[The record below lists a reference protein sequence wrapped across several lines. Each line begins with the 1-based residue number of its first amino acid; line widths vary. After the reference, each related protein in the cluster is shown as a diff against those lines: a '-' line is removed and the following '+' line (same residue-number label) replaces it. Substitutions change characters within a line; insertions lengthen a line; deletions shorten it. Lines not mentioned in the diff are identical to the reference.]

1 MKSLEKTVFFAG
13 NNLVIQAGEP
23 PRHYYTVA
31 TSDNGIS
38 WQLLEDPRS
47 SEVWS
52 CTTKTEAVAA
62 VLYLRDL
69 ERMGE
74 KSDLRAY
81 KVEQGLFNGLC
92 KYHPDM
98 LNMDF
103 GEYPATAQ

>member
-13 NNLVIQAGEP
+13 NNLVRQAGEP

-38 WQLLEDPRS
+38 WQHLEDHRS

-62 VLYLRDL
+62 ALYLRDL

-74 KSDLRAY
+74 KSHLRAY
-81 KVEQGLFNGLC
+81 KVEQGLLNGLC

-103 GEYPATAQ
+103 DE